1 MSMCK
6 SCRHHPHPDR
16 RCRVKHV
23 DGPAVD
29 SKESIAKA
37 DYEHTGRNVTQ
48 CACDTYTPELNGAA

>member
-1 MSMCK
+1 MHHCTMCG
-6 SCRHHPHPDR
+6 HLPHPDR
-16 RCRVKHV
+16 RCRVKRV

-37 DYEHTGRNVTQ
+37 DYEHIGRDVTQ